1 MSIGRKR
8 TPWFGVGLVLL
19 LVGCMGGGDG
29 DADGEGGEGTV
40 TFQVPSSPTEA
51 AESYEAAM
59 EDLLKIAQEVD
70 DPDSARELADDF
82 RMKAQ
87 ELEAIADSF
96 EGENAMAAGAALAAR
111 AQTIAVLGQQLA
123 QEVARISTDANLRE
137 PFSEAIAA
145 FSESNR

>member
-1 MSIGRKR
+1 MLENR
-8 TPWFGVGLVLL
+8 PLL
-19 LVGCMGGGDG
+19 LVRWLAVLCVLALAPHAQLRAERLLASVRIEDG
-29 DADGEGGEGTV
+29 VASTTLQTTWRNDSGVVQEARWLLPLPEG
-40 TFQVPSSPTEA
+40 A
-51 AESYEAAM
+51 
-59 EDLLKIAQEVD
+59 
-70 DPDSARELADDF
+70 LADDF